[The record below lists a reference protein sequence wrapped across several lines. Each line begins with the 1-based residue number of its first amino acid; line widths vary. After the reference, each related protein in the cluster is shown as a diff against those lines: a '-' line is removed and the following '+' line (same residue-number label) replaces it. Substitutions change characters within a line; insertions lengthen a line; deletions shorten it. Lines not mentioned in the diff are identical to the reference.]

1 MLSLMSMRT
10 SFSTAAGGG
19 VRGMEDGIARGAMIQ
34 VGVTIEV
41 AHLFTAVYPR
51 IGRTITGRIA
61 GEVINGISKEYLTM
75 KFKKTGGV
83 GKRIS
88 IGRNKTIGV
97 SKIQGMTEMDQGSN
111 SMSKSNSNSMSAMNN
126 RATMKEEDIRKNDF
140 SRKC

>member
-1 MLSLMSMRT
+1 MLFLMWTRT

-34 VGVTIEV
+34 VGTTIEV

-51 IGRTITGRIA
+51 IGRIITGRIA
-61 GEVINGISKEYLTM
+61 GEGISGINKEYLTM

-97 SKIQGMTEMDQGSN
+97 SKIQGMTERDHN
-111 SMSKSNSNSMSAMNN
+111 INSNSVSAMNN
-126 RATMKEEDIRKNDF
+126 REIMKKEEIRK
-140 SRKC
+140 K